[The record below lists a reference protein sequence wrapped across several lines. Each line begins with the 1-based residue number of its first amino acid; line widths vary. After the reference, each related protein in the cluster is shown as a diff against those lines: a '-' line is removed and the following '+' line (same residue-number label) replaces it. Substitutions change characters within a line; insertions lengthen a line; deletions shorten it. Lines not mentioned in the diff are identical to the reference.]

1 MQQQRLTGRRFQKS
15 ISNEQV
21 KSTRRSKSMSLIT
34 DKVFYNALRSN
45 TALMEQVGGR
55 IESTSIPVPDEQLDN
70 VPVPYV
76 IITFDGLQ
84 NDGFTKDNNFEGDTD
99 HVQVGIE
106 VAADTRDELGDIMQA
121 IRDTVVAYFEDTE
134 GHAWD
139 DYDYVPVNYTFT
151 ASPVG
156 YDSMKPCYY
165 QTLNYNCD
173 TNP

>member
-1 MQQQRLTGRRFQKS
+1 
-15 ISNEQV
+15 
-21 KSTRRSKSMSLIT
+21 MSLIT

-45 TALMEQVGGR
+45 ADLMATVGGR

-70 VPVPYV
+70 EPVPYV

-84 NDGFTKDNNFEGDTD
+84 NDGFTKDNDFEGDTD

-106 VAADTRDELGDIMQA
+106 VAAATRDELGDITQA
-121 IRDTVVAYFEDTE
+121 IRETVIAYFEDEE

-139 DYDYVPVNYTFT
+139 DYQYIPQHYTLT

-156 YDSMKPCYY
+156 YESMKPCYF
-165 QTLNYNCD
+165 QTLTYNCD
-173 TNP
+173 TNV

>member
-1 MQQQRLTGRRFQKS
+1 
-15 ISNEQV
+15 
-21 KSTRRSKSMSLIT
+21 MSLIT

-45 TALMEQVGGR
+45 AALMEQVGGR
-55 IESTSIPVPDEQLDN
+55 IESTSNPVPDDQLDN

-84 NDGFTKDNNFEGDTD
+84 NEGFTKDNSYEGDTD
-99 HVQVGIE
+99 KVQVSID
-106 VAADTRDELGDIMQA
+106 VTAQTRDELGDLMQA
-121 IRDTVVAYFEDTE
+121 IRDAVIEYFEDTE

-139 DYDYVPVNYTFT
+139 DYDYVPNSYTFS
-151 ASPVG
+151 ASPVA

-165 QTLNYNCD
+165 QTLTYDCD

>member
-1 MQQQRLTGRRFQKS
+1 
-15 ISNEQV
+15 
-21 KSTRRSKSMSLIT
+21 MSLIT

-45 TALMEQVGGR
+45 AALMEQVGGR
-55 IESTSIPVPDEQLDN
+55 IESTSIPVPDEEFEN
-70 VPVPYV
+70 VPVPYI

-121 IRDTVVAYFEDTE
+121 IRETVVAYFEDTE

-139 DYDYVPVNYTFT
+139 DYKYIPSNYTFT
-151 ASPVG
+151 ASQVG

>member
-1 MQQQRLTGRRFQKS
+1 
-15 ISNEQV
+15 
-21 KSTRRSKSMSLIT
+21 MSLIT

-45 TALMEQVGGR
+45 ATLMERVGGR
-55 IESTSIPVPDEQLDN
+55 IESTSIPVPDDKFLDT
-70 VPVPYV
+70 PVPYI

-84 NDGFTKDNNFEGDTD
+84 NEGFTKDNSYEGDQD
-99 HVQVGIE
+99 KVQVSIE
-106 VAADTRDELGDIMQA
+106 VAADTRDDLGEIMQT
-121 IRDTVVAYFEDTE
+121 IRETIIEYFEDDD

-139 DYDYVPVNYTFT
+139 DYQYIPTNYTFT

-165 QTLNYNCD
+165 QTLTYNCD